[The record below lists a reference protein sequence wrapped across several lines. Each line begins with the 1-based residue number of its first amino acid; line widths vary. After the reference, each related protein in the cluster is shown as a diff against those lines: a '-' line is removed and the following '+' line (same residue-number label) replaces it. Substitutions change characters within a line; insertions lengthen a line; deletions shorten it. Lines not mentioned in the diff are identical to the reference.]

1 MPGFRLPIFNAGL
14 RRSLPSGRKGQS
26 ERRVQRLMQRCR
38 CRRGNHEERRG
49 GDQKR
54 EEQGLACGREDVMEE
69 DPERLLKEAEERRD
83 RKRWRCPPRGVGHR
97 PAFLL

>member
-1 MPGFRLPIFNAGL
+1 MQV
-14 RRSLPSGRKGQS
+14 SSGKP
-26 ERRVQRLMQRCR
+26 
-38 CRRGNHEERRG
+38 RGKTGGG